1 MEESA
6 KITGAPPWSE
16 VPSATLAQ
24 DMTTAEIRLGLRPHS
39 LVPTLAATA
48 WLSTVLLILV
58 GSVVRVT
65 GHGLGCPDWPLCYG
79 RAIPPA
85 FGGAWVEFSHRLF
98 GGIAGVQIV
107 LLAALAW
114 REGRDRPWS
123 YRPAAAAAGL
133 LAIQVLLGGLHVSLE
148 LPPETGL
155 VHTGVAM
162 LIVGLL
168 AAQLAVSSPR
178 LDRLREGLLA
188 TQVAVSSPRID
199 GVRASPQRAEFGR
212 NLGIRL
218 LLLVAATYALLLTG
232 SAVTRS
238 GASLACLSFPQ
249 CGAETSVSQP
259 LVEIHMLHR
268 FMALAVLI
276 LSGWIIGSLLSG
288 SRQPALRRY
297 TYALAIV
304 LALQAA
310 LGVANVVL
318 LLPMWSRVLH
328 LTLAAVFWSGV
339 VILWAATTSQS
350 AHAAAQVKHSA

>member
-16 VPSATLAQ
+16 VPSTTLAQ

-85 FGGAWVEFSHRLF
+85 YGGAWVEFSHRLI
-98 GGIAGVQIV
+98 GGISGAQIV
-107 LLAALAW
+107 LLAGLAW
-114 REGRDRPWS
+114 REGRGRHWS
-123 YRPAAAAAGL
+123 YRPAVAAAGL
-133 LAIQVLLGGLHVSLE
+133 LAVQVLLGGLHVVLE

-168 AAQLAVSSPR
+168 AAQLAISSPV
-178 LDRLREGLLA
+178 LEPLRIGLARVGRGSRSLVLISTLAATTYGLL
-188 TQVAVSSPRID
+188 V
-199 GVRASPQRAEFGR
+199 
-212 NLGIRL
+212 
-218 LLLVAATYALLLTG
+218 TG

-249 CGAETSVSQP
+249 CGAEASVSQP
-259 LVEIHMLHR
+259 LIEIHMLHR
-268 FMALAVLI
+268 FVALAVLI
-276 LSGWIIGSLLSG
+276 LSGWMIGSLLSG

-297 TYALAIV
+297 AYGLALA

-350 AHAAAQVKHSA
+350 AHTAVQVKHSA

>member
-1 MEESA
+1 MLSGLVRAWGAFRPLATAVILKSA
-6 KITGAPPWSE
+6 TERLRLI
-16 VPSATLAQ
+16 ATLA
-24 DMTTAEIRLGLRPHS
+24 T
-39 LVPTLAATA
+39 TA

-85 FGGAWVEFSHRLF
+85 YGGAWVEFSHRLI
-98 GGIAGVQIV
+98 GGIAGAQIV
-107 LLAALAW
+107 LLAGLAW
-114 REGRDRPWS
+114 RERRGSPWS
-123 YRPAAAAAGL
+123 YRPVIAAAGL
-133 LAIQVLLGGLHVSLE
+133 LAVQVLLGGLHVILE

-155 VHTGVAM
+155 VHTGVAL

-168 AAQLAVSSPR
+168 AAQLAISSPV
-178 LDRLREGLLA
+178 LEPLRIGLGRVRRGSRSVVLIA
-188 TQVAVSSPRID
+188 T
-199 GVRASPQRAEFGR
+199 
-212 NLGIRL
+212 
-218 LLLVAATYALLLTG
+218 VAATTYGLMLTG

-249 CGAETSVSQP
+249 CGAEASVSQP
-259 LVEIHMLHR
+259 LIEVHMLHR
-268 FMALAVLI
+268 FVALAVLI
-276 LSGWIIGSLLSG
+276 LSGWMISSLLSG

-297 TYALAIV
+297 TYGLALA

-350 AHAAAQVKHSA
+350 AHAAAQVNHSA